1 MCFQLETCLSHN
13 IRSGGG
19 PSGLAHLLARCAGMA
34 HRYGQHPSG
43 YSLFATTPACARL
56 RAGGCL
62 GARTISAF
70 ALCALPCKILCN
82 MDGVAVATAMAG
94 AAVAAAA
101 AMRTVLEGVFGRWAA
116 ALVGGWAGRL
126 VGGGWVAKAIWQK
139 QEKLHAFALSGTE
152 WAP

>member
-1 MCFQLETCLSHN
+1 M
-13 IRSGGG
+13 
-19 PSGLAHLLARCAGMA
+19 GLARLLARCAGMA
-34 HRYGQHPSG
+34 HRYGQHSSG

-82 MDGVAVATAMAG
+82 TDGVAVATAMAG

-101 AMRTVLEGVFGRWAA
+101 AMRTALVGIFGRWSG
-116 ALVGGWAGRL
+116 ALVGGLADRI

-139 QEKLHAFALSGTE
+139 QEKLHALALGGAE